1 MINTVEA
8 LSWLLTLLWSISIF
22 QLVLQASSDSI
33 YQLPDSF
40 SLRSLLAQISQTRSL
55 LLQLS
60 THTVDKDQEE
70 SYTSDMVATG
80 AAQVTVNNQGYSS
93 KLMQRK
99 IISIRNYTYVEY
111 TSESSGNCL
120 TICKFTVHR
129 KLNTNIPEICL
140 NLTHNERNDI

>member
-33 YQLPDSF
+33 YQLPDGF

-80 AAQVTVNNQGYSS
+80 AAQVTVSNQGYSS

-99 IISIRNYTYVEY
+99 NISIRNYTYVEY

-120 TICKFTVHR
+120 KICKFTVHT